1 MKAYDEAMYWMR
13 NDDWF
18 TVNHEKDCF
27 ELTDAAPPRAVE
39 SFKLYLRGPKSVIAP
54 TPRKMSEGRI
64 DHSSSWKK

>member
-13 NDDWF
+13 NDEWF

-39 SFKLYLRGPKSVIAP
+39 SFKLYLFRNDLPVADAVRP
-54 TPRKMSEGRI
+54 SERVNV
-64 DHSSSWKK
+64 